1 MSRCARTEKEREIGV
16 KGKIIRTGG
25 RRGSFESMH
34 HPFLCHLFLIEITW
48 PIDQTAT
55 DRPWYRAR
63 NKPCDVQAVEKG
75 EREREEGKYT
85 GNRDHR
91 SSRYRSHGW
100 CGRNSESNGRAAG
113 TKREPRTMRREKRV
127 GFRVERREGS
137 ISPVDGPRFFLRPS
151 PLLEF
156 RFLIR
161 KLKIRWDFFDSRFRA
176 IISSHQD

>member
-1 MSRCARTEKEREIGV
+1 
-16 KGKIIRTGG
+16 
-25 RRGSFESMH
+25 MH

-161 KLKIRWDFFDSRFRA
+161 KLKIRGGSDSSNYFFSPRLKKSWRKR
-176 IISSHQD
+176 IEITKSIRLRLK

>member
-1 MSRCARTEKEREIGV
+1 
-16 KGKIIRTGG
+16 
-25 RRGSFESMH
+25 MH

-137 ISPVDGPRFFLRPS
+137 ISPDFSFAPLS

-156 RFLIR
+156 RFLIL
-161 KLKIRWDFFDSRFRA
+161 KLKIKGSSDSRFRA